1 MARDEELFKK
11 ADQALRKHNLDY
23 AIELILQGLTINPD
37 AVEQRKKLHNVETK
51 AIQDKGGKPEGG
63 FAVKFKVL
71 PHETRAKKLHL
82 QKKYDEEAIELEKSL
97 RFQPRCLGTL
107 NSLARA
113 LEMGEIFTAAIGVYE
128 EITAIEP
135 GQVEALRSLGKL
147 TASHLDDLEKAIEY
161 WEKLKQFKP
170 DDKEAGKAVR
180 DLSAATMVR
189 RADERKKGGEGS
201 FRDLLK
207 DEQESEE
214 LQQKAQIIRNDDDRR
229 RAIKFKMV
237 ELRQEPKNSRLHREV
252 GVLFQD
258 LKMWDKAE
266 TCFRNA
272 LKVDSND
279 LYAQERLGMLEES
292 RLDTELEELV
302 KRSNGSDDP
311 EIIRQLEDKRA
322 EILAFRMQEYKR
334 RMDAH
339 PTDYL
344 LKQQYGEVLMENK
357 EFDEAIKHFQL
368 ALKDPKQKVKARKAI
383 GDCFVEKELYDM
395 AIQQYSDAIAEV
407 EKSSTLYQEIK
418 YDMAVA
424 CENNGDDQEALNHYQ
439 EIMASDI
446 SYRDISDRVTR
457 LRKKGAAL
465 S

>member
-11 ADQALRKHNLDY
+11 ADQALRKHNYDY
-23 AIELILQGLTINPD
+23 AIELILQGLTINPE
-37 AVEQRKKLHNVETK
+37 AVEQRKKLHNIETK
-51 AIQDKGGKPEGG
+51 AVQDKGGKPEGG

-71 PHETRAKKLHL
+71 PHETMAKKLHL
-82 QKKYDEEAIELEKSL
+82 QKRYDQEAIELEKSL

-113 LEMGEIFTAAIGVYE
+113 LEMGEILTATIGVYE
-128 EITAIEP
+128 EITAIDP

-147 TASHLDDLEKAIEY
+147 TASHLDDPEKAIEY

-170 DDKEAGKAVR
+170 DDKEAGKAIR

-189 RADERKKGGEGS
+189 RADERKKGGDGG

-207 DEQESEE
+207 DEQESDE
-214 LQQKAQIIRNDDDRR
+214 LQQKTQIIRNDDDRR

-237 ELRQEPKNSRLHREV
+237 ELKKDPKVSRLHREV

-272 LKVDSND
+272 LKVDPHD
-279 LYAQERLGMLEES
+279 LYAQERLGMLEET
-292 RLDTELEELV
+292 RLGTELEELL
-302 KRSNGSDDP
+302 KKSNGSDDP
-311 EIIRQLEDKRA
+311 VITAKRA
-322 EILAFRMQEYKR
+322 EILAFRMEEYKR

-344 LKQQYGEVLMENK
+344 LKQQYGEVLMESK

-368 ALKDPKQKVKARKAI
+368 ALKDPKQKVRAKKAI
-383 GDCFVEKELYDM
+383 GDCFVAKELYDM
-395 AIQQYSDAIAEV
+395 AIQQYADAIAEV
-407 EKSSTLYQEIK
+407 DPNSTLYKEIK
-418 YDMAVA
+418 YAMAVA
-424 CENNGDDQEALNHYQ
+424 CENNGDVQEALNHYQ
-439 EIMASDI
+439 EIMAGDI
-446 SYRDISDRVTR
+446 AYRDVSDRVTR
-457 LRKKGAAL
+457 LRKKGA
-465 S
+465 